1 LDAITEQIAKLNSGN
16 IATQDENRRKSQ
28 EDLHQ
33 DLRRMIGFTFLLG
46 ALVVAGSILRVWYL
60 EKRAELQHRKTE
72 EAEHAMRDLSHRL
85 VHAQEEERRSL
96 SRELHDQVG
105 QILTALRIELGNLE
119 QLRSRNGGE
128 FEDHVREAKQLAEKT
143 LGTVRDMAM
152 GLRPSMLDDLGLGPA
167 LEWQARD
174 FSRRTGVPVSVDLD
188 GDIGQVPETHRTCV
202 YRVVQEA
209 LTNCARHAQAA
220 NIRITL
226 HGSEGLL
233 SLTVQDDGIGFR
245 PGAGTA
251 RSGIGLLGIE
261 ERVRELGGTMCVQSE
276 PMNGMSLSVEI
287 PVAAGVNA

>member
-1 LDAITEQIAKLNSGN
+1 
-16 IATQDENRRKSQ
+16 
-28 EDLHQ
+28 
-33 DLRRMIGFTFLLG
+33 M
-46 ALVVAGSILRVWYL
+46 AGSILRVSHL

-85 VHAQEEERRSL
+85 VQAQEEERRSL

-119 QLRSRNGGE
+119 QLRSRNGGG
-128 FEDHVREAKQLAEKT
+128 FEDHMREAKQLAEKT

-167 LEWQARD
+167 LEWQARN
-174 FSRRTGVPVSVDLD
+174 FSRRTGVPVAVTWMAMSAKSRKR
-188 GDIGQVPETHRTCV
+188 IVPAFTAL
-202 YRVVQEA
+202 YRKHYQ
-209 LTNCARHAQAA
+209 LRPSCASCQHPD
-220 NIRITL
+220 TL

-233 SLTVQDDGIGFR
+233 SLTVKDDGIGFT
-245 PGAGTA
+245 PGAGAA

-261 ERVRELGGTMCVQSE
+261 ERVRELGGTMCVESQ

-287 PVAAGVNA
+287 PVSAGVNA